1 MPSQCYLPV
10 FPPFTSTAS
19 PRSYICTERVR
30 SSASVS
36 GNSLDA
42 SNPNQKAHFPR
53 FMQFTWTTRA
63 FTSGGYPPYCLAKSR
78 LSEHKRTTL
87 VYSQG
92 TCCNTVLC
100 SCLLAVELWLFTL
113 HLKFTAG
120 KATGT
125 TGFRH
130 GIEKYTISEL
140 GNSSSWSPTLSKY
153 KLKDAQLTFLLA
165 HVRLSAQTIKLFP
178 PSLYTLISNIFAG
191 MAQVTA
197 QCRRHV
203 HCDVI
208 SDFVASF
215 ISL

>member
-1 MPSQCYLPV
+1 MTSQCYLPA
-10 FPPFTSTAS
+10 FPAFTSTTS

-30 SSASVS
+30 SLPSVS

-42 SNPNQKAHFPR
+42 SDPNQKAHFPR

-63 FTSGGYPPYCLAKSR
+63 FHFWRISSYCLAKSR

-87 VYSQG
+87 VHSQG

-130 GIEKYTISEL
+130 GIEKYAISEL

-153 KLKDAQLTFLLA
+153 KLKDAQLTFL
-165 HVRLSAQTIKLFP
+165 V
-178 PSLYTLISNIFAG
+178 
-191 MAQVTA
+191 
-197 QCRRHV
+197 QCRALSPSRYN
-203 HCDVI
+203 
-208 SDFVASF
+208 
-215 ISL
+215 